1 MSENSAS
8 RLLRLVDELTETA
21 RRLGLEVRRERILR
35 EVGYRARGGACR
47 LREKDL
53 IILDSAQPPAEQ
65 VEVLVEI
72 LRARNLDDLY
82 LSPAARR
89 DRHRGRPH
97 GG

>member
-21 RRLGLEVRRERILR
+21 RRLGLEVRREKLLR

-89 DRHRGRPH
+89 ALQEGSEQT
-97 GG
+97 